1 MTGPMDVTLLLEEAR
16 SGKDEALQQLVPL
29 VYTELHRIASH
40 HLHSAGPGQTMMT
53 TDLVHETFL
62 KLIGSQ
68 HLTWENRIHFFA
80 IAATSMR
87 QIVVDHARARHADK
101 RGGISI
107 KIPLDDALAVEGG
120 TTDLMM
126 ELDEALGALEKTDA
140 RSARIVE
147 FRFFAGLTNEEIA
160 ELLQVSVRTVIRDW
174 EFARAWLYR
183 FLREAGGR
191 QP

>member
-1 MTGPMDVTLLLEEAR
+1 MDVTILLEEAR
-16 SGKDEALQQLVPL
+16 SGSDEALQQLVPL
-29 VYTELHRIASH
+29 VYSELRRIASN
-40 HLHSAGPGQTMMT
+40 HLHAAGPGQTMMT

-68 HLTWENRIHFFA
+68 HLSWENRLHFFG

-87 QIVVDHARARHADK
+87 QIVVDHARARRADK
-101 RGGISI
+101 RGGGSI
-107 KIPLDDALAVEGG
+107 RIPFDDALAVDDGVGENM
-120 TTDLMM
+120 T
-126 ELDEALGALEKTDA
+126 ELDEALSALEKADA

-160 ELLQVSVRTVIRDW
+160 ELLHISVRTVIRDW

-183 FLREAGGR
+183 FLTETSGG
-191 QP
+191 